1 MNYLLYV
8 IGCAAIALAGMLLLS
23 LVAGPLDGAVASTSV
38 VSMTASF
45 VTGIGFCA
53 LGSAI
58 GLLKQIARNTARDV

>member
-1 MNYLLYV
+1 MNYVLYV
-8 IGCAAIALAGMLLLS
+8 IGAAAIALACVLLLS
-23 LVAGPLDGAVASTSV
+23 LMAGRLDGAVASTSV

-45 VTGIGFCA
+45 VAGIGLCA

>member
-1 MNYLLYV
+1 MNYVLYV
-8 IGCAAIALAGMLLLS
+8 IGGAGIALGCVLLLS
-23 LVAGPLDGAVASTSV
+23 LMADRLDGEVASTSV

-45 VTGIGFCA
+45 VTGIGLCA